1 MNDWCLIDIEMLSLL
16 EDKGDGFYIA
26 ILGYLGTYKMLS
38 KTSLKLIM
46 FIVLNYSSPFGW
58 LS

>member
-1 MNDWCLIDIEMLSLL
+1 MNDSCLIDIEMLSLL

-46 FIVLNYSSPFGW
+46 FIVLNYSSPFG
-58 LS
+58 